1 MQMTTPNV
9 SETHLGAAI
18 KRTKEKISG
27 TIRVV
32 GGGGVTRKNWEI
44 KWKKYGDEGDQGL
57 QMRRKPSALQSA
69 HLSLAVQMA

>member
-1 MQMTTPNV
+1 LELPSKGQK
-9 SETHLGAAI
+9 
-18 KRTKEKISG
+18 KRLVE
-27 TIRVV
+27 RLELL